1 MRKLIFLWTF
11 LFTAAIVQAG
21 TPAERRGAVCFTFDD
36 YFGNNWLK
44 ADALFKKYNAHATF
58 FIVREITAEKAQVMK
73 KLQAA
78 GHTVGLHTATHRNA
92 TPLPQNWNMEKY
104 IKDQVLPQLEA
115 CKKFG
120 IEVRSFAYPNNRRT
134 VESDEALF
142 KYFDYLRA
150 GWGKSKQPLYTPLAA
165 LSDKMVLGG
174 GGIGEFYKTDSD
186 NLKKLLDEAHRKDAL
201 IVFFSHNIT
210 PKAKK
215 IHMPTEL
222 LEELLEYAAKIGI
235 NIVGFEE
242 LPALKRSRLTN

>member
-1 MRKLIFLWTF
+1 MPFS
-11 LFTAAIVQAG
+11 
-21 TPAERRGAVCFTFDD
+21 
-36 YFGNNWLK
+36 
-44 ADALFKKYNAHATF
+44 
-58 FIVREITAEKAQVMK
+58 
-73 KLQAA
+73 
-78 GHTVGLHTATHRNA
+78 
-92 TPLPQNWNMEKY
+92 PL
-104 IKDQVLPQLEA
+104 L
-115 CKKFG
+115 
-120 IEVRSFAYPNNRRT
+120 S
-134 VESDEALF
+134 S
-142 KYFDYLRA
+142 
-150 GWGKSKQPLYTPLAA
+150 TPLAA

-242 LPALKRSRLTN
+242 LPALKKSRLTN